1 MARYRGPKIKL
12 SRREGTDLQLKSG
25 YRSYESKARSE
36 NPPGVHGLRRGRLS
50 DYGMQLR
57 EKQKVKRMYG
67 VLEKQFRNYYKR
79 AARQK
84 GETGTNLL
92 LFLEK
97 RLDNVLYRL
106 GFASTRAEARQL
118 VSHKSVLVNGKTCLL
133 YTSPSPRDRG

>member
-57 EKQKVKRMYG
+57 EKQNSAFLLIAYH
-67 VLEKQFRNYYKR
+67 N
-79 AARQK
+79 QK
-84 GETGTNLL
+84 ACLSLIHEPP
-92 LFLEK
+92 E
-97 RLDNVLYRL
+97 
-106 GFASTRAEARQL
+106 GFPT
-118 VSHKSVLVNGKTCLL
+118 
-133 YTSPSPRDRG
+133 

>member
-57 EKQKVKRMYG
+57 EKGQIKWFDPSKGYG
-67 VLEKQFRNYYKR
+67 FVERDNSIECIPNHRHEK
-79 AARQK
+79 
-84 GETGTNLL
+84 
-92 LFLEK
+92 
-97 RLDNVLYRL
+97 
-106 GFASTRAEARQL
+106 S
-118 VSHKSVLVNGKTCLL
+118 
-133 YTSPSPRDRG
+133 

>member
-57 EKQKVKRMYG
+57 EKQKVKECMASLKNS
-67 VLEKQFRNYYKR
+67 LEIITK
-79 AARQK
+79 
-84 GETGTNLL
+84 E
-92 LFLEK
+92 
-97 RLDNVLYRL
+97 
-106 GFASTRAEARQL
+106 QL
-118 VSHKSVLVNGKTCLL
+118 VRRAKPVLIYYFFREKT
-133 YTSPSPRDRG
+133 